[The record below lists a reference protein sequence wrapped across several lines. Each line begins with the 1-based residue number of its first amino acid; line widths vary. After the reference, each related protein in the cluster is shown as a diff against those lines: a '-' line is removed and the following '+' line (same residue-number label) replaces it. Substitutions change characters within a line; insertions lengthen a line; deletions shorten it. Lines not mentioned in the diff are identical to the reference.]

1 MIAPFLSIWF
11 ISSSTSSFS
20 SGVIFFHLVK
30 KFVKGFVWKELDIH
44 ELCSTQ
50 LDLLLNFTNFFA
62 KCFPLLAKRSHWE
75 IFARNKFFTK
85 WCTFGYP
92 CIGSTGTGYTEEG
105 RFKFSYTNY
114 VASSVLLLMIAK
126 EIASFPTL
134 QDEVD
139 EALSKGLII
148 VAIIDRIIWLFV
160 VNGDEKLPGFPSF
173 FFLFFLRLTYSVIYS
188 SRFSPNK
195 CYWVFSWITSLFSD
209 IISFIYF
216 LLPIIAIRGFL
227 RL

>member
-1 MIAPFLSIWF
+1 MYLW
-11 ISSSTSSFS
+11 IS
-20 SGVIFFHLVK
+20 LY
-30 KFVKGFVWKELDIH
+30 WKYWYWVY
-44 ELCSTQ
+44 
-50 LDLLLNFTNFFA
+50 
-62 KCFPLLAKRSHWE
+62 RG
-75 IFARNKFFTK
+75 R
-85 WCTFGYP
+85 
-92 CIGSTGTGYTEEG
+92 
-105 RFKFSYTNY
+105 RFKFWYANY

-148 VAIIDRIIWLFV
+148 VAIIDQIIWLFV

-195 CYWVFSWITSLFSD
+195 CYWVFSWISSLFSD

>member
-1 MIAPFLSIWF
+1 MYLW
-11 ISSSTSSFS
+11 IS
-20 SGVIFFHLVK
+20 LY
-30 KFVKGFVWKELDIH
+30 WKYWYWVY
-44 ELCSTQ
+44 
-50 LDLLLNFTNFFA
+50 
-62 KCFPLLAKRSHWE
+62 RG
-75 IFARNKFFTK
+75 R
-85 WCTFGYP
+85 
-92 CIGSTGTGYTEEG
+92 
-105 RFKFSYTNY
+105 RFKFWYANY

-139 EALSKGLII
+139 EALSKGLIF

>member
-1 MIAPFLSIWF
+1 MYLW
-11 ISSSTSSFS
+11 IS
-20 SGVIFFHLVK
+20 LY
-30 KFVKGFVWKELDIH
+30 WKYWYWVY
-44 ELCSTQ
+44 
-50 LDLLLNFTNFFA
+50 
-62 KCFPLLAKRSHWE
+62 RG
-75 IFARNKFFTK
+75 R
-85 WCTFGYP
+85 
-92 CIGSTGTGYTEEG
+92 
-105 RFKFSYTNY
+105 RFKFWYANY

-134 QDEVD
+134 KDEVD

-173 FFLFFLRLTYSVIYS
+173 FLLFFLRLTYSVIYS

>member
-1 MIAPFLSIWF
+1 MYLW
-11 ISSSTSSFS
+11 IS
-20 SGVIFFHLVK
+20 LY
-30 KFVKGFVWKELDIH
+30 WKYWYWVY
-44 ELCSTQ
+44 
-50 LDLLLNFTNFFA
+50 
-62 KCFPLLAKRSHWE
+62 RG
-75 IFARNKFFTK
+75 R
-85 WCTFGYP
+85 
-92 CIGSTGTGYTEEG
+92 
-105 RFKFSYTNY
+105 RFKFWYANY

-216 LLPIIAIRGFL
+216 LLPIIAVRGFL

>member
-1 MIAPFLSIWF
+1 MYLW
-11 ISSSTSSFS
+11 IS
-20 SGVIFFHLVK
+20 LY
-30 KFVKGFVWKELDIH
+30 WKYWYWVY
-44 ELCSTQ
+44 
-50 LDLLLNFTNFFA
+50 
-62 KCFPLLAKRSHWE
+62 RG
-75 IFARNKFFTK
+75 R
-85 WCTFGYP
+85 
-92 CIGSTGTGYTEEG
+92 
-105 RFKFSYTNY
+105 RFKFWYANY

-139 EALSKGLII
+139 EALSKGLIF

-160 VNGDEKLPGFPSF
+160 VNGDEKLPGFSF
-173 FFLFFLRLTYSVIYS
+173 LFIFFLRLMYSVIYS

>member
-1 MIAPFLSIWF
+1 MYLW
-11 ISSSTSSFS
+11 IS
-20 SGVIFFHLVK
+20 LY
-30 KFVKGFVWKELDIH
+30 WKYWYWVY
-44 ELCSTQ
+44 
-50 LDLLLNFTNFFA
+50 
-62 KCFPLLAKRSHWE
+62 RG
-75 IFARNKFFTK
+75 R
-85 WCTFGYP
+85 
-92 CIGSTGTGYTEEG
+92 
-105 RFKFSYTNY
+105 RFKFWYANY

-134 QDEVD
+134 KDEVD

-209 IISFIYF
+209 IMSFIYF

>member
-1 MIAPFLSIWF
+1 MYLW
-11 ISSSTSSFS
+11 IS
-20 SGVIFFHLVK
+20 LY
-30 KFVKGFVWKELDIH
+30 WKYWYWVY
-44 ELCSTQ
+44 
-50 LDLLLNFTNFFA
+50 
-62 KCFPLLAKRSHWE
+62 RG
-75 IFARNKFFTK
+75 R
-85 WCTFGYP
+85 
-92 CIGSTGTGYTEEG
+92 
-105 RFKFSYTNY
+105 RFKFWYANY

-134 QDEVD
+134 KDEVD

>member
-1 MIAPFLSIWF
+1 MIAPFLSTSF

-20 SGVIFFHLVK
+20 CGVIFFHLVK

-44 ELCSTQ
+44 ELCWTQ

-62 KCFPLLAKRSHWE
+62 KCFPLLAKRSPWE
-75 IFARNKFFTK
+75 IFVRNKFFTK

-92 CIGSTGTGYTEEG
+92 CIDSTGTGYTEEG

-114 VASSVLLLMIAK
+114 VGSSVLLLMIAK

-139 EALSKGLII
+139 EALSKGLIF

-160 VNGDEKLPGFPSF
+160 VNGDKKLPGFF
-173 FFLFFLRLTYSVIYS
+173 FFFFFLRLTYSVIYS

-216 LLPIIAIRGFL
+216 LLPIIAVRGFL

>member
-1 MIAPFLSIWF
+1 MYLW
-11 ISSSTSSFS
+11 IS
-20 SGVIFFHLVK
+20 LY
-30 KFVKGFVWKELDIH
+30 WKYWYWVY
-44 ELCSTQ
+44 
-50 LDLLLNFTNFFA
+50 
-62 KCFPLLAKRSHWE
+62 RG
-75 IFARNKFFTK
+75 R
-85 WCTFGYP
+85 
-92 CIGSTGTGYTEEG
+92 
-105 RFKFSYTNY
+105 RFKFWYANY

-209 IISFIYF
+209 ITSFICF
-216 LLPIIAIRGFL
+216 LLPIIAITGFL

>member
-1 MIAPFLSIWF
+1 MYLW
-11 ISSSTSSFS
+11 ISFY
-20 SGVIFFHLVK
+20 
-30 KFVKGFVWKELDIH
+30 WKYWYWVY
-44 ELCSTQ
+44 
-50 LDLLLNFTNFFA
+50 
-62 KCFPLLAKRSHWE
+62 RG
-75 IFARNKFFTK
+75 R
-85 WCTFGYP
+85 
-92 CIGSTGTGYTEEG
+92 
-105 RFKFSYTNY
+105 RFKFWYANY

-209 IISFIYF
+209 IISFIYL

>member
-1 MIAPFLSIWF
+1 MYLW
-11 ISSSTSSFS
+11 ISFY
-20 SGVIFFHLVK
+20 
-30 KFVKGFVWKELDIH
+30 WKYWYWVY
-44 ELCSTQ
+44 
-50 LDLLLNFTNFFA
+50 
-62 KCFPLLAKRSHWE
+62 RG
-75 IFARNKFFTK
+75 R
-85 WCTFGYP
+85 
-92 CIGSTGTGYTEEG
+92 
-105 RFKFSYTNY
+105 RFKFWYANY

>member
-1 MIAPFLSIWF
+1 MYLW
-11 ISSSTSSFS
+11 IS
-20 SGVIFFHLVK
+20 LY
-30 KFVKGFVWKELDIH
+30 WKYWYWVY
-44 ELCSTQ
+44 
-50 LDLLLNFTNFFA
+50 
-62 KCFPLLAKRSHWE
+62 RG
-75 IFARNKFFTK
+75 R
-85 WCTFGYP
+85 
-92 CIGSTGTGYTEEG
+92 
-105 RFKFSYTNY
+105 RFKFWYANY

-160 VNGDEKLPGFPSF
+160 VNGDEKLPGFSF
-173 FFLFFLRLTYSVIYS
+173 LFIFFLRLMYSVIYS

>member
-1 MIAPFLSIWF
+1 MYLW
-11 ISSSTSSFS
+11 IS
-20 SGVIFFHLVK
+20 LY
-30 KFVKGFVWKELDIH
+30 WKYWYWVY
-44 ELCSTQ
+44 
-50 LDLLLNFTNFFA
+50 
-62 KCFPLLAKRSHWE
+62 RG
-75 IFARNKFFTK
+75 R
-85 WCTFGYP
+85 
-92 CIGSTGTGYTEEG
+92 
-105 RFKFSYTNY
+105 RFKFWYANY

-173 FFLFFLRLTYSVIYS
+173 FFFFFLRLTYSVIYS

-209 IISFIYF
+209 ITSFICF
-216 LLPIIAIRGFL
+216 LLPIIAITGFL

>member
-1 MIAPFLSIWF
+1 MYLW
-11 ISSSTSSFS
+11 IS
-20 SGVIFFHLVK
+20 LY
-30 KFVKGFVWKELDIH
+30 WKYWYWVY
-44 ELCSTQ
+44 
-50 LDLLLNFTNFFA
+50 
-62 KCFPLLAKRSHWE
+62 RG
-75 IFARNKFFTK
+75 R
-85 WCTFGYP
+85 
-92 CIGSTGTGYTEEG
+92 
-105 RFKFSYTNY
+105 RFKFWYANY